1 MTDSTAFLAEH
12 EKEQHELHA
21 REGALAQRQADQAKA
36 AVAEEERLVGKARE
50 VDLGRGEL
58 REAEVALQA
67 QRAQAQQGE
76 PGTASLQ
83 LACEMVR
90 ILDVASSIAH

>member
-1 MTDSTAFLAEH
+1 MTDSTVFLAEH
-12 EKEQHELHA
+12 AKEQHELHA

-36 AVAEEERLVGKARE
+36 AAAEEERLVGKARE

-76 PGTASLQ
+76 PCIASLQ
-83 LACEMVR
+83 FACEMVR
-90 ILDVASSIAH
+90 ILHFASSISH